1 MLDQHASKLRST
13 LALWLILAFG
23 FRGTTAARGQCPAT
37 ESAKLTA
44 PDATAESFVNWAT
57 PHVHPIDPPA
67 GAAATESSERDTRA
81 SWSPIRPW
89 LQRGSIYRC
98 W

>member
-57 PHVHPIDPPA
+57 PHVHPIDPPEA
-67 GAAATESSERDTRA
+67 DPTARSSRRSTRPIIVSRQIRRPLTEE
-81 SWSPIRPW
+81 
-89 LQRGSIYRC
+89 
-98 W
+98 

>member
-23 FRGTTAARGQCPAT
+23 FRGTTEARGQCPAT

-57 PHVHPIDPPA
+57 PHVHPIDPPEA
-67 GAAATESSERDTRA
+67 NPAARSFRRSTR
-81 SWSPIRPW
+81 PIIVSRQIW
-89 LQRGSIYRC
+89 AVLMEE
-98 W
+98 